1 MIHFSPRSNSIF
13 LGPVRAVAGIL
24 FREKH
29 EKLDTGK
36 SFYRT
41 YCRSYRLLGP
51 LAVVSLIGCTSL
63 KKAALVGT
71 AGLAGVSVGSA
82 LGLATAPTALVTA
95 VAASA
100 TSVVADQVMKSPTLT
115 GNTTLNNCAPDNFWT
130 AIGTAIELG
139 GIYLIIAFVVVP
151 LLLGW
156 LTPGPLERKKKK

>member
-1 MIHFSPRSNSIF
+1 MDSEKSIF
-13 LGPVRAVAGIL
+13 SSSHSPY
-24 FREKH
+24 
-29 EKLDTGK
+29 
-36 SFYRT
+36 S
-41 YCRSYRLLGP
+41 LLGA
-51 LAVVSLIGCTSL
+51 LASVLWIGGCTSL

-100 TSVVADQVMKSPTLT
+100 TSVVADQVMKSPT

-156 LTPGPLERKKKK
+156 LTPGPLERKKKSAS